1 MLSTIAVG
9 YAATVMGGIDF
20 TARSRNMNTLRWFL
34 TEYRHEDE
42 QNRYYLQNIVKIWM
56 SGLRYGF
63 IAGLLP
69 LIVWWILR

>member
-1 MLSTIAVG
+1 MKTIK
-9 YAATVMGGIDF
+9 
-20 TARSRNMNTLRWFL
+20 WFL
-34 TEYRHEDE
+34 SEYRHEDA